1 MFASIPRTSH
11 VVALDD
17 QKYFI
22 AGDLCDH
29 SLVQFVPGKEKGQ
42 IELKVLGKMLNS
54 APIIDVL
61 AIEDRCDRRLVV
73 STGGYSVIYI
83 LKPVLYLNF

>member
-1 MFASIPRTSH
+1 MFASTPRTSH

-42 IELKVLGKMLNS
+42 IELKILGKMLNS

-83 LKPVLYLNF
+83 LKSVLCLNF